1 MFKYLFYELS
11 LFSSSILCR
20 LIDSGK
26 YILQFRFCWLL
37 GVFSDSNFIL
47 ALGCSWVVEPL
58 VARAFGAHCVSLGFK
73 NRKL

>member
-1 MFKYLFYELS
+1 MLKYLFYELT
-11 LFSSSILCR
+11 LFSSSILCG

-47 ALGCSWVVEPL
+47 ALGYSWVVEPL
-58 VARAFGAHCVSLGFK
+58 VACAFGARCVGLGFK